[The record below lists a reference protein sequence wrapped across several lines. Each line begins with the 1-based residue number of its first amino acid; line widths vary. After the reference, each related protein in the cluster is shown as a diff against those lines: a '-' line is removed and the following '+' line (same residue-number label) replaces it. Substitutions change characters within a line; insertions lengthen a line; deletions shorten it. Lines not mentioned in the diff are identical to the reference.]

1 MFVFYF
7 KIKYINLYFA
17 KFLIKT
23 LFLGLKILRIFKD
36 IYFGSYIEP

>member
-1 MFVFYF
+1 MFYC

-23 LFLGLKILRIFKD
+23 LDLGLKILRMCKD
-36 IYFGSYIEP
+36 IYIGSYIEP